1 MIKINQIHMKPN
13 HTEADLRKAV
23 LKLLRLSENDN
34 CKIKIEKRSI
44 DARKKP
50 DILYI
55 YSVSVSNLKTDEK
68 KLVKKLKN
76 KNIVVA
82 SEHKYIFPLSG
93 LNAPKEEDRPVI
105 IGFGPAG
112 MFATLKL
119 AEAGLRPI
127 VYERGQSVE
136 ERQKTVESFWN
147 TGALNTESNV
157 QFGEGGA
164 GTFSDGKLNTMI
176 KDPTGRIR
184 EVLRVFVEHGA
195 DEKILY
201 INKPHIGTDVLA
213 KVVKNIREKILS
225 LGGEIHFNTKME
237 ELITDNGRLCAV
249 RIKNLLTGNE
259 NVHTCNYVCLAIG
272 HSARDTFKAVYN
284 AGCEMQPKAFA
295 VGVRMEHP
303 QEFINYNAYGDCGYN
318 LPAADYKVTYQTEK
332 NRGVYSFCMCP
343 GGYVVNASSEK
354 ERIAVNGMSY
364 SGRNGKN
371 ANSAII
377 VTVTPDDF
385 GNGIFDGIHFQQKLE
400 NSAYI
405 HGNGKIPVQ
414 LYGDFCRQR
423 VSYGFG
429 EVTPCIKGGYSFADL
444 NQVLPEFISE
454 ALKSGIAG
462 FSHSIKGF
470 DMEEA
475 VLSGVES
482 RTSSPVRIIR
492 NDALQSE
499 AVRGLF
505 PCGEGAG
512 YAGGI
517 TSAAVDGIKVAEQIA
532 SYAQK

>member
-1 MIKINQIHMKPN
+1 MIRINQIHMKPN

-23 LKLLRLSENDN
+23 LKQLRLSENDN
-34 CKIKIEKRSI
+34 CKITIAKQSI

-50 DILYI
+50 DIFYI
-55 YSVSVSNLKTDEK
+55 YSVNVTGLNTDEN

-82 SEHKYIFPLSG
+82 SEHSYNFPLSN
-93 LNAPKEEDRPVI
+93 LKVQKEEDRPVI

-112 MFATLKL
+112 MFAALKL
-119 AEAGLRPI
+119 AKAGLRPI
-127 VYERGQSVE
+127 VYERGQSVD
-136 ERQKTVESFWN
+136 ERQKTVESFWE
-147 TGALNTESNV
+147 TGVLNTESNV

-213 KVVKNIREKILS
+213 KVVKNIREEILL

-237 ELITDNGRLCAV
+237 ELIADNGRLNRI
-249 RIKNLLTGNE
+249 RIKNLLTGEE
-259 NVHTCNYVCLAIG
+259 NVRTCSCVCLAIG
-272 HSARDTFKAVYN
+272 HSARDTFKAVHN
-284 AGCEMQPKAFA
+284 AGCTMQPKAFA

-303 QEFINYNAYGDCGYN
+303 QEFINYNAYGDCNYK

-343 GGYVVNASSEK
+343 GGYVVNASSEM

-377 VTVTPDDF
+377 VTVTPEDF
-385 GNGIFDGIHFQQKLE
+385 GNGIFDGMYFQQKLE
-400 NSAYI
+400 HLAYV

-414 LYGDFCRQR
+414 LYGDFLRQR
-423 VSYGFG
+423 VSCGFG
-429 EVTPCIKGGYSFADL
+429 TVTPCIKGGYSFADL
-444 NQVLPEFISE
+444 NQVLPDFLNE

-492 NDALQSE
+492 NENLQSE
-499 AVRGLF
+499 TLSGLF

-517 TSAAVDGIKVAEQIA
+517 TSAAVDGIKVAEQMA
-532 SYAQK
+532 AYAQK